1 MGNEG
6 EQLDS
11 NTASTDQPADQIDVV
26 NCDQP
31 QAETIHENIHEIE
44 PAYGLK
50 QEASN
55 NDLPIN
61 LPEHKHQKLRIG
73 LLAVLVT
80 GSLLIFLRS
89 IIDSGLGKPTP
100 LIFPEKIELA
110 QAKTTQSEAIVD
122 TKNFPFK
129 PKYLSGQ
136 SYRFLVDNQPIDVA
150 LRYAV
155 GTEGDIPIF
164 LKELVNIDLKD
175 DELRQKI
182 VRRDPI
188 GYYAAFTYQ
197 DRAYLTACINP
208 RGISTVTKEQFDD
221 NASDR
226 AMDRDVLIS
235 WLLGQRDL
243 RDRRCLWTLI
253 STPLTADSDHNAIT
267 QKLEKIWISW
277 YEWWKPKFPQP

>member
-1 MGNEG
+1 MENEG
-6 EQLDS
+6 EQS
-11 NTASTDQPADQIDVV
+11 ASKIDPTEQSADQIDIASL
-26 NCDQP
+26 DQVKP
-31 QAETIHENIHEIE
+31 ST
-44 PAYGLK
+44 
-50 QEASN
+50 
-55 NDLPIN
+55 DLSSDFSKP
-61 LPEHKHQKLRIG
+61 KYQRLRFG

-80 GSLLIFLRS
+80 GSLLIFVRS
-89 IIDSGLGKPTP
+89 VLDSGLGKPTP
-100 LIFPEKIELA
+100 LIFPENIELA
-110 QAKTTQSEAIVD
+110 QAKTTNSEAIID

-136 SYRFLVDNQPIDVA
+136 SYRFLVDNQPIDIA
-150 LRYAV
+150 LRYAA
-155 GTEGDIPIF
+155 GTEGDIPLF
-164 LKELVNIDLKD
+164 LKELINIEFKD
-175 DELRQKI
+175 DEFRQKI

-221 NASDR
+221 NASNHV
-226 AMDRDVLIS
+226 MDRDVLIG

-253 STPLTADSDHNAIT
+253 STPLTSDRDREAVT